1 MVIMVH
7 TSQYFGCVGIDN
19 VDRALGC
26 GMYGVQLF
34 FVASAFTLFLSYKN
48 RMKKEKL
55 YKSNFFIR
63 RFFRIAPLYYLG
75 LVYYFFI
82 QGGHRV
88 SSFTN
93 FAEIVA
99 NVFFVNDFYPEW
111 INHIVPGGW
120 SVAVEMT
127 FYLVLP
133 ILFARIK
140 NIRQAVNALLVAIAA
155 NAILRQ
161 IMLLIPVDIQ
171 PGWIY
176 TEFLYYWFPSQ
187 LPVFLMGIILYFLV
201 VEKNTLKEVSPWAF
215 AILAVA
221 LVANKMF
228 DLHLFL
234 FDNVIFAFFFLVF
247 AYALSEK
254 PIKIFVNPIT
264 QYIGK
269 ISFSM
274 YLVHFAIMFWLEK
287 FGCIPSFSVH
297 PILNYTMWYL
307 LVVTITVAI
316 STITYYCVEQPFQ
329 NLGKRLIRN
338 RESKLSMVEI
348 K

>member
-1 MVIMVH
+1 
-7 TSQYFGCVGIDN
+7 
-19 VDRALGC
+19 
-26 GMYGVQLF
+26 
-34 FVASAFTLFLSYKN
+34 
-48 RMKKEKL
+48 MKKEKL

-93 FAEIVA
+93 FAEVAA
-99 NVFFVNDFYPEW
+99 NVFFVNDFYPKW
-111 INHIVPGGW
+111 INRAVPGGW
-120 SVAVEMT
+120 SIAVEMT

-133 ILFARIK
+133 FLFTRIK

-161 IMLLIPVDIQ
+161 IMLLMPVDIQ

-176 TEFLYYWFPSQ
+176 TEFLYYWFPNQ
-187 LPVFLMGIILYFLV
+187 LPVFLMGVVLYFLV

-254 PIKIFVNPIT
+254 PIKIFVTPIT

-297 PILNYTMWYL
+297 PILNYVMWYL
-307 LVVTITVAI
+307 LVVAITVAI